1 MLRQEPWQENSLEQ
15 MGNTVLQKTSVCMQY
30 NTSVIS
36 KVGLQLKL
44 NCI

>member
-1 MLRQEPWQENSLEQ
+1 MLRQEPWQENSQKTE
-15 MGNTVLQKTSVCMQY
+15 NTALQKSSVCMQY

-36 KVGLQLKL
+36 KVGMQMEL